1 MSIELVMLSQAC
13 SPLKE
18 NGIPLA
24 VQWLG
29 HCASTAGGT
38 GSVPGWVTKIP
49 QATWHS
55 QKIKSGMQGDGC
67 INYLDLG
74 SNHSIIYI

>member
-1 MSIELVMLSQAC
+1 MQL
-13 SPLKE
+13 LKLGQRHK
-18 NGIPLA
+18 NKKDLGIPLA